1 MEPLQISV
9 PDTKLHLSKLAAPMQ
24 AQNQPFAIEIRCL
37 KQASPPRSW
46 RVDPYNAQMIDNALD
61 AVSYLN
67 SDGYNIYAT
76 VNPISP
82 GGDIGKASTDEEVI
96 AATFL
101 FLDADDEDV
110 ARNIIE
116 KSEIPYDF
124 VVVTGTQPFLRAHF
138 YLQLEAPTEQI
149 SDWRLL
155 MDRMIA
161 THSCDKSAKNPSR
174 IMRLAGFVTH
184 PDPGKIKKQYV
195 SEVVKIYSGEQAH
208 GLI

>member
-1 MEPLQISV
+1 MEPLQISL
-9 PDTKLHLSKLAAPMQ
+9 PDAKLHLSKLAAPIQ
-24 AQNQPFAIEIRCL
+24 AHNQPFAIEIRCL
-37 KQASPPRSW
+37 KQGSPPRSW
-46 RVDPYNAQMIDNALD
+46 RVDPYNEQMIDNALD
-61 AVSYLN
+61 VVSYLN

-82 GGDIGKASTDEEVI
+82 GGDIGKASTDEEVL

-101 FLDADDEDV
+101 FLDADDEGV

-116 KSEIPYDF
+116 RSEVPFDF

-138 YLQLEAPTEQI
+138 YIQLEAPTEQI

-161 THSCDKSAKNPSR
+161 THACDKSAKNPSR

-195 SEVVKIYSGEQAH
+195 SEVVKIYNGDQAH